1 MVHDIWTKRLNRQK
15 AVLKEGKGHFLVC
28 AGYGEGGPAPV
39 GEPYVIEGQGNTL
52 SEEFLQKHAFD
63 LGIQAVRDCARNM
76 PAKAAAD
83 DDSVPGFYVEWG
95 VGVAA
100 ALFTGGAVSFQE
112 GTSYLADTVVKTWDD
127 MDRLR
132 FDPDNRWAQYAL
144 SFWRG
149 VSSEYVE
156 GIAVSPH
163 VYRSPLDLANDLRG
177 NRIFEDMYLEPEEV
191 DRLVGKCT
199 DMIIEADHHYRSEIP
214 LLREAPGGA
223 WETGLPAP
231 GMLMVNGDPVDLISP
246 EMGERFNNPYIERLI
261 EYAGALY
268 FHHHTLGVSRV
279 SSVAKTRGLTVQ
291 QFTPDPKCPRVYD
304 ILDDTWV
311 EASKRAPIDIWQN
324 ILEAPDVEAVLEK
337 MRHGRFI
344 IRFNTRTLDE
354 CRRMLERIRRLDA

>member
-1 MVHDIWTKRLNRQK
+1 MQGTWQRRLNHQR
-15 AVLKEGKGHFLVC
+15 AFMKEGRGHFVIC
-28 AGYGEGGPAPV
+28 AGYSEGGPAAE
-39 GEPYVIEGQGNTL
+39 GEPYVIEGQNSTL
-52 SEEFLQKHAFD
+52 SEDFLRKHAFD
-63 LGIQAVRDCARNM
+63 LGVQNVRNFARYM

-83 DDSVPGFYVEWG
+83 DDSIPGFYLEWG
-95 VGVAA
+95 TGFAA
-100 ALFTGGAVSFQE
+100 ALFTGGAVHFQE

-127 MDRLR
+127 IDRLR

-156 GIAVSPH
+156 GTALTPH

-177 NRIFEDMYLEPEEV
+177 NRIFEDMCLEPEEV
-191 DRLVGKCT
+191 ERLVGKCA
-199 DMIIEADHHYRSEIP
+199 DMIIEADRHYRSEIP
-214 LLREAPGGA
+214 LLRVVPGGA
-223 WETGLPAP
+223 WEMGLPAP

-246 EMGERFNNPYIERLI
+246 EMGERFNNPYIERLAD
-261 EYAGALY
+261 YAGSVY

-304 ILDDTWV
+304 LLDDTWV
-311 EASKRAPIDIWQN
+311 DASRRVPIDIWQN
-324 ILEAPDVEAVLEK
+324 LLEAPDVDAAFDR

-344 IRFNTRTLDE
+344 IRFYTRTLDE
-354 CRRMLERIRRLDA
+354 CRRLVERIRRLDT